1 MGEWRNIMADYA
13 RFEGPLVAGP
23 TAALEALFAD
33 WTSVHVEESNGR
45 HYPAPAGYYLFSGLP
60 GSLGKGCA
68 LFVRPP
74 EHVRLAA
81 ERCLANGVIAAFR
94 CVRSARYLQDD
105 LLPVYVTDP
114 QHVAGRLLALLG

>member
-1 MGEWRNIMADYA
+1 MADYA